1 MNHTRPARYLMRIG
15 FAFPLALLAFTPAR
29 TAPRN
34 PGQEPAPVGPYAQK
48 AAGANG
54 DLNLIIELSEP
65 GVIGALSATGAASRG
80 RGDRLDMHSAAAG
93 AFRTRAR
100 HSQEEVRRHLASLGG
115 IEVLHSV
122 DLVMNALIA
131 RVPTSRLDALRRLP
145 GIKKIYFR
153 RELQPALDTA
163 AQIQNA
169 QGMWDRAGGNERA
182 GSGVLVGIID
192 SGIDIDNPMFIDA
205 ALSPPPGYPKGETAF
220 TNSKVIVARNYVHL
234 LSRSQTVRTAVDE
247 RGHGTF
253 VAGCAAGKRVTA
265 PLGVISGMAPGA
277 YLGSY
282 KVFGTP
288 GINDNATDAA
298 VIAATEDAVA
308 DGMQILNYSMG
319 SLDYVPPAE
328 DPLAQAISRAIA
340 AGIVVVGAAG
350 NNGPG
355 AHTIGSPNS
364 LAETITVG
372 AVTNGFPI
380 LSVTAPEPVPAEL
393 RNIPYQGGDGPKV
406 APKIDSTPLVDVTS
420 LGDNGLAC
428 SALPAGSLA
437 GKIPLI
443 LRGECNFS
451 VKVAN
456 AAAAGALAVVIYTD
470 EARPDAVPMGG
481 LSSTTIPAVMVSYAD
496 GTALKGFLAANPG
509 SVRVEIGETDRRSP
523 DSRGARVLAGFSSHG
538 PGIEYNL
545 KPDLVAVGDNVYSAA
560 QNNNPNGSLYSAS
573 QFTTARGTSFS
584 SPMVAGAA
592 AVVKQLHPDFS
603 PQEIKSALV
612 NTASRGLAPI
622 GTGPPKILEAGAGL
636 LDMAA
641 AAAAG
646 AVFVPPTLSFGV
658 TSYPDTVALTQ
669 TLRIT
674 NISGSSDSF
683 LFSVEPIVS
692 GPSVSLS
699 KIMTPAIAP
708 GGSDSLEVRIEA
720 AAPLTGGFQGF
731 VVARS
736 NATSSV
742 YRIPYWAGLFVPE
755 RSRVLRVRQS
765 AGADFAGLAEAL
777 DAARPGN
784 IVEIADSGTYSGGL
798 VLTSNGE
805 GLPLDGVTIRAAAG
819 AAPTISL
826 SSTSSDADVRIIGL
840 ANVALQGLS
849 LTGGRTAVLL
859 SQYDTS
865 RPASVTIDRCS
876 ITNPTGGSSQY
887 GVQAPD
893 GGVVDIVRST
903 VSGFASTGVVVYSG
917 GRLTLVGST
926 IQNNGYG
933 GVEAGDANVLLL
945 DSTIQNNRTE
955 GIYLD
960 NCTGTIAGCLVASN
974 RGAYGEGIRIGGGR
988 VTVVDSTVS
997 GNDQAGIS
1005 IRAGDITG
1013 RGADAVLADNRV
1025 QSNKSYGIRAVLGQN
1040 IRLERN
1046 LIRENAGGVFIG
1058 GSTQA
1063 FMANN
1068 IIQRS
1073 YDASLGDGL
1082 RISGTGRTRS
1092 LHNTIYLNARRGL
1105 VREDTAALTVLN
1117 TISAA
1122 NAAGDAVGLGADAV
1136 KYSLIGDG
1144 SQTGNNN
1151 VSGDPRFVDPTADIL
1166 EPGAGSPALEAGTT
1180 ATTDLPMLDLR
1191 RRLRAA
1197 SAGAVA
1203 GEGIPDLGA
1212 VEASSGYPLFFP
1224 LLAHGIQTSLGGDF
1238 TAGLAVLNDAA
1249 LNAASEFAGFDAQG
1263 KLLAGNLNPATR
1275 TFRPGEQVPILIWQL
1290 LGLDK
1295 GSSYLGSVVG
1305 RSTQQGRG
1313 FFLLFDNDFARFA
1326 DGVDVSDRTDTDLYF
1341 MKHASGAS
1349 IETHYALFNPGVG
1362 PASVTVTPVSAAGT
1376 PMDAPATIVLEPK
1389 GQAVLRFQ
1397 KAVADAGY
1405 VHVVSDRPLC
1415 GLEVF
1420 GDTAEMAAL
1429 RAVSPGSDARL
1440 YFPHF
1445 AEKSGFSTYIGIVN
1459 TASVKANLAL
1469 TAYRSDGVPI
1479 TAAVQRTL
1487 APGAQLLES
1496 VSGLFGIRSAGL
1508 TTGYITMDSDVA
1520 GLVGFTSFRYQ
1531 NGPVRSAA
1539 AVPAMPVPVKKLV
1552 FSHIAHQAPAGG
1564 GGTYWTGIALLN
1576 PFGVSLPFTMRV
1588 FDGNGT
1594 EVAKLDGA
1602 IGPREQMA
1610 KYLSHPEPGAG
1621 FFRQA
1626 LPLSNGHIEVT
1637 SEYALLGFELFFTAD
1652 FSQLASVPAQGGY

>member
-1 MNHTRPARYLMRIG
+1 MTYARSTRHFTRLLLV
-15 FAFPLALLAFTPAR
+15 FPLALLAFAPAR
-29 TAPRN
+29 TAPQDPA
-34 PGQEPAPVGPYAQK
+34 PGPAPVGPFAQE
-48 AAGANG
+48 AVGANG

-65 GVIGALSATGAASRG
+65 GAIGALRVAGAGAG
-80 RGDRLDMHSAAAG
+80 RRAERLDMHSDIAG
-93 AFRTRAR
+93 ALRARAR
-100 HSQEEVRRHLASLGG
+100 HSQEEVRRHLASLSGVR
-115 IEVLHSV
+115 ILHSV
-122 DLVMNALIA
+122 DLVMNALMA
-131 RVPTSRLDALRRLP
+131 RVPASRLGALRRLP
-145 GIKKIYFR
+145 GIKKIYFS
-153 RELQPALDTA
+153 RELQPALETA

-182 GSGVLVGIID
+182 GSGVRIGIID
-192 SGIDIDNPMFIDA
+192 SGIDIDNPMFIDNS
-205 ALSPPPGYPKGETAF
+205 LTPPPGFPKGESQF

-234 LSRSQTVRTAVDE
+234 LSRSQTVKTAVDE

-308 DGMQILNYSMG
+308 DGMHVLNYSLG

-328 DPLAQAISRAIA
+328 DPLAQAISEAIA
-340 AGIVVVGAAG
+340 AGVVVVGAAG

-355 AHTIGSPNS
+355 VHTIGSPNS

-372 AVTNGFPI
+372 AVTNGLPV
-380 LSVTAPEPVPAEL
+380 LSVTAPEPVPGEL
-393 RNIPYQGGDGPKV
+393 RNIPYQGSDGPKV
-406 APKIDSTPLVDVTS
+406 APKIESTPLVEVTS

-428 SALPAGSLA
+428 AALPASSLT

-456 AAAAGALAVVIYTD
+456 AAAAGAVAAIIYTD
-470 EARPDAVPMGG
+470 EARPDAQPMGG

-560 QNNNPNGSLYSAS
+560 QNNNLNGSLYSTT
-573 QFTTARGTSFS
+573 QFTTASGTSFS

-592 AVVKQLHPDFS
+592 AVIKQLHPDFS
-603 PQEIKSALV
+603 PREIKSALV
-612 NTASRGLAPI
+612 NTAGRGLTAN
-622 GTGPPKILEAGAGL
+622 GTDPPKILEAGAGL

-646 AVFVPPTLSFGV
+646 AVFAPPALSFGV
-658 TSYPDTVALTQ
+658 ASYSETVVLAQ
-669 TLRIT
+669 TLQIT
-674 NISGSSDSF
+674 NVSGSSDSF
-683 LFSVEPIVS
+683 IFSVEPIVS

-699 KIMTPAIAP
+699 KNGTPALAP
-708 GGSDSLEVRIEA
+708 GASDSLEVRIEA

-736 NATSSV
+736 SATSSV
-742 YRIPYWAGLFVPE
+742 YRIPYWAGLFVPD
-755 RSRVLRVRQS
+755 RSRVLRVRRS
-765 AGADFAGLAEAL
+765 DGADFAGLAEAL

-784 IVEIADSGTYSGGL
+784 IVEIADSSSYSGGL
-798 VLTSNGE
+798 VLGSNGE
-805 GLPLDGVTIRAAAG
+805 GLPLDGITIRAAAG
-819 AAPTISL
+819 AAPAISL
-826 SSTSSDADVRIIGL
+826 SSTSSSAAVRIVGL
-840 ANVALQGLS
+840 AHVALQGLS
-849 LTGGRTAVLL
+849 LTGGRTTVLL
-859 SQYDTS
+859 SQYPTS
-865 RPASVTIDRCS
+865 RPASVVIDRCS

-893 GGVVDIVRST
+893 GGNVDIIRST
-903 VSGFASTGVVVYSG
+903 ISGFAATGVVVYSG

-933 GVEAGDANVLLL
+933 GIEAGDANVLLL
-945 DSTIQNNRTE
+945 DSTVRNNQTE

-974 RGAYGEGIRIGGGR
+974 RGVFGEGIRIGGGR
-988 VTVVDSTVS
+988 MTVVDSTVS
-997 GNDQAGIS
+997 DNDQAGIS

-1013 RGADAVLADNRV
+1013 RGADAVLADNRIR
-1025 QSNKSYGIRAVLGQN
+1025 SNKSWGIQVVAGTNL
-1040 IRLERN
+1040 RLERS
-1046 LIRENAGGVFIG
+1046 LIRENAGGIIIG
-1058 GSTQA
+1058 GSTEA
-1063 FMANN
+1063 FLANN

-1082 RISGTGRTRS
+1082 RVSGTGRTRS
-1092 LHNTIYLNARRGL
+1092 LHDTIYLNARRGL
-1105 VREDTAALTVLN
+1105 VREDSAALTVLN
-1117 TISAA
+1117 TIAAA
-1122 NAAGDAVGLGADAV
+1122 NTAGDAVGLGTDAV

-1144 SQTGNNN
+1144 SQAGNNN
-1151 VSGDPRFVDPTADIL
+1151 IPGDPRFVDPAADML
-1166 EPGAGSPALEAGTT
+1166 EPGAGSPALDAGTT
-1180 ATTDLPMLDLR
+1180 AIPDLPLLDQR

-1197 SAGAVA
+1197 SVGAIA

-1212 VEASSGYPLFFP
+1212 VEASSGYPLLFP
-1224 LLAHGIQTSLGGDF
+1224 LLAHGIQASLGGDF

-1249 LNAASEFAGFDAQG
+1249 VTAGSEFAGFDAQG
-1263 KLLAGNLNPATR
+1263 RLLAGNSNPVTR
-1275 TFRPGEQVPILIWQL
+1275 TFGPGEQVPILIWQL

-1295 GSSYLGSVVG
+1295 GGSYLGSVVG
-1305 RSTQQGRG
+1305 RSTQQVKG

-1326 DGVDVSDRTDTDLYF
+1326 DGIDVSERADTDLYF
-1341 MKHASGAS
+1341 MRHTSGAS
-1349 IETHYALFNPGVG
+1349 TETYYALFNPAVG
-1362 PASVTVTPVSAAGT
+1362 PASATVTPVSAAGA
-1376 PMDAPATIVLEPK
+1376 PLDAPATIVLEPK

-1397 KAVADAGY
+1397 KAAADAGY

-1415 GLEVF
+1415 GLELF

-1445 AEKSGFSTYIGIVN
+1445 AEKSGFSTSIGIVN
-1459 TASVKANLAL
+1459 TASETADLTL
-1469 TAYRSDGVPI
+1469 TAYRSDGIPMA
-1479 TAAVQRTL
+1479 AAVRKTL

-1496 VSGLFGIRSAGL
+1496 VSDLFGIRSAGL
-1508 TTGYITMDSDVA
+1508 TTGYITMDSSIA
-1520 GLVGFTSFRYQ
+1520 GLVGFTSFHYQ
-1531 NGPVRSAA
+1531 NGLVRSAA
-1539 AVPAMPVPVKKLV
+1539 AVPAMPVPVKKLL

-1576 PFGVSLPFTMRV
+1576 PFGISAPFTMRV

-1594 EVAKLDGA
+1594 EVAKLEGT
-1602 IGPREQMA
+1602 IGPREQLA

-1621 FFRQA
+1621 FFREA
-1626 LPLSNGHIEVT
+1626 LRLLNGHVEVT